1 MAASASAGHHLAA
14 AKEKLGPLKSGAA
27 PHTSEITAKDNIGG
41 GDAVNL
47 KFKALRGL
55 TSFTA
60 IVVSFSFEKHAP
72 YVVRQM
78 RRHHC
83 NTPAFTIDRSLITV
97 M

>member
-14 AKEKLGPLKSGAA
+14 AKETLGGESGAA
-27 PHTSEITAKDNIGG
+27 PHTSEIAAKDKIGG
-41 GDAVNL
+41 GDALNL
-47 KFKALRGL
+47 KFKALGGL